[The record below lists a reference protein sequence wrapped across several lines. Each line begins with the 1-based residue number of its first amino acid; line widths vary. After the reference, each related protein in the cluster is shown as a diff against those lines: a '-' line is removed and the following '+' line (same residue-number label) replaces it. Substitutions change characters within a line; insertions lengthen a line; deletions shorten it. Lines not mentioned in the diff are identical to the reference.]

1 MCTVEQRLTAHQWI
15 KFHVQTLSSQC
26 TDLPVRG
33 GEQRE
38 GVRGGGKGREG
49 LVGKE
54 VRTQVTHMGWVVAAK
69 IFEISNIKL
78 SSCESEGK
86 EITTSDPDHSV
97 TTIF

>member
-1 MCTVEQRLTAHQWI
+1 M
-15 KFHVQTLSSQC
+15 
-26 TDLPVRG
+26 
-33 GEQRE
+33 
-38 GVRGGGKGREG
+38 
-49 LVGKE
+49 GKE